1 MKFKVLLMEISN
13 GIHESKGYVTRM
25 SPLRHCVI
33 GKGDYQSKNPEL
45 NLKRNE
51 VVFSNKSECY
61 CISIIDIVGSTQITS
76 KLYYSGKIKKFY
88 TVFINEIADIVKH
101 YDGRI
106 LKTVGDGVI
115 FFFPQ
120 TSTIENIE
128 SFKQALECLLEMV
141 SSRHVINA
149 KLHKELLPDI
159 SYRISADYGK
169 LEVAMSGEI
178 SNSYDLFGPTI
189 NFCAKMNRRAPPNGI
204 AIGADMWRIINSFP
218 RLARRYHFQEIKELS
233 WKENRYSYPVYLLKP
248 PTEISINRKSV
259 RSARSD
265 PLIEASSASPKVLR
279 IMLIDDDPSI
289 SFLFT
294 EYLKS
299 AGMVV
304 ESFTDPEKALTHFI
318 ESEYRHYDLVITDI
332 RMSNLNGFELY
343 QQLKSLDPNL
353 RVMFVTALDI
363 AQEITTL
370 LPEVKLS
377 QFIIKPVNP
386 SVLINSVKQ
395 QANRHIDGV

>member
-1 MKFKVLLMEISN
+1 MKFKVLLMEISD
-13 GIHESKGYVTRM
+13 GINESKGYVTRM

-33 GKGDYQSKNPEL
+33 GKGDYQSKNPEVD
-45 NLKRNE
+45 LKGNE
-51 VVFSNKSECY
+51 VVFSNRSECY

-101 YDGRI
+101 YGGRI

-120 TSTIENIE
+120 TSTVENIE
-128 SFKQALECLLEMV
+128 PFKQALECLFELV
-141 SSRHVINA
+141 SSRQVINA
-149 KLHKELLPDI
+149 KLRKESLPDI

-169 LEVAMSGEI
+169 LEVAMSGEV

-204 AIGADMWRIINSFP
+204 AIGADLWRIINSFP
-218 RLARRYHFQEIKELS
+218 KLARRYNFQEIKELS
-233 WKENRYSYPVYLLKP
+233 WKENKYSYPVYLLKP
-248 PTEISINRKSV
+248 PTEISINRKLGL
-259 RSARSD
+259 SARTDS
-265 PLIEASSASPKVLR
+265 LVETSSAPKVLR

-294 EYLKS
+294 QYLQS

-332 RMSNLNGFELY
+332 RMSSLNGFELY
-343 QQLKSLDPNL
+343 QQLKSFDPNL
-353 RVMFVTALDI
+353 RVIFVTALDI

>member
-1 MKFKVLLMEISN
+1 MEISD

-25 SPLRHCVI
+25 SPLHHCII

-45 NLKRNE
+45 DLKRNE

-120 TSTIENIE
+120 TSIVENIE
-128 SFKQALECLLEMV
+128 PFKQTLECLLEMV

-149 KLHKELLPDI
+149 KLRKESLPDI

-204 AIGADMWRIINSFP
+204 AIGADLWRIINSFP
-218 RLARRYHFQEIKELS
+218 KLARRHHFQEIKELS

-248 PTEISINRKSV
+248 PTELSINRKSV
-259 RSARSD
+259 LSARSD
-265 PLIEASSASPKVLR
+265 SLIEARSAPKVLR

-294 EYLKS
+294 QYLKS

-304 ESFTDPEKALTHFI
+304 ESFTDPEKALTHFV

-353 RVMFVTALDI
+353 RVLFVTALDI

-395 QANRHIDGV
+395 QANRHFNGV

>member
-1 MKFKVLLMEISN
+1 MEKSD
-13 GIHESKGYVTRM
+13 GIVGRKGYVTKM
-25 SPLRHCVI
+25 SPLRHCII
-33 GKGDYQSKNPEL
+33 GKGEYQSKNPEL
-45 NLKRNE
+45 DLKRNE
-51 VVFSNKSECY
+51 VVFSNKSESY
-61 CISIIDIVGSTQITS
+61 CISIVDIVGSTQITS

-88 TVFINEIADIVKH
+88 TVFINEIANIVKQ

-128 SFKQALECLLEMV
+128 SFKQTLECLLQMV
-141 SSRHVINA
+141 SSRQVINS
-149 KLHKELLPDI
+149 KLRKESLPNI

-178 SNSYDLFGPTI
+178 SSSYDLFGPTI

-204 AIGADMWRIINSFP
+204 AIGADLWRIINSFP
-218 RLARRYHFQEIKELS
+218 RLTGRYHFQEIKELS
-233 WKENRYSYPVYLLKP
+233 WKENRYSYPVYLLKS
-248 PTEISINRKSV
+248 PTELLNQRSV
-259 RSARSD
+259 LSARSD
-265 PLIEASSASPKVLR
+265 SVIEPRAASKDLR

-294 EYLKS
+294 QYLKS

-318 ESEYRHYDLVITDI
+318 ESDYRHYDLVITDI

-343 QQLKSLDPNL
+343 QQLMSLDPNL
-353 RVMFVTALDI
+353 RVIFVTALDI

-395 QANRHIDGV
+395 HASRHIDGV

>member
-1 MKFKVLLMEISN
+1 MEISD
-13 GIHESKGYVTRM
+13 GIHEGKGYVTRM
-25 SPLRHCVI
+25 SPLRHCII

-45 NLKRNE
+45 DLKRNE
-51 VVFSNKSECY
+51 IVFSNKSECY
-61 CISIIDIVGSTQITS
+61 YISIIDIVGSTQITS

-101 YDGRI
+101 YGGRI

-128 SFKQALECLLEMV
+128 PFKQALECLLEMV

-149 KLHKELLPDI
+149 KLHKESLPDI

-204 AIGADMWRIINSFP
+204 VIGADLWRIISSFP

-248 PTEISINRKSV
+248 VTEKNINRKSV
-259 RSARSD
+259 LSARNDS
-265 PLIEASSASPKVLR
+265 LIEASSAPKVLR

-294 EYLKS
+294 QYLKS
-299 AGMVV
+299 AGMIV

-318 ESEYRHYDLVITDI
+318 ESDYRHYDLVITDI

-343 QQLKSLDPNL
+343 QQLRSLDPNL
-353 RVMFVTALDI
+353 RVIFVTALDI

-386 SVLINSVKQ
+386 SVLINCVKQ

>member
-1 MKFKVLLMEISN
+1 MEKSD
-13 GIHESKGYVTRM
+13 GILRRKGYVTKM
-25 SPLRHCVI
+25 SPLRHCII
-33 GKGDYQSKNPEL
+33 GKGEYQSKNPEL
-45 NLKRNE
+45 DLKRNE
-51 VVFSNKSECY
+51 VVFSNKSESY
-61 CISIIDIVGSTQITS
+61 CISIVDIVGSTQITS

-88 TVFINEIADIVKH
+88 TVFINEIANIVKQ

-128 SFKQALECLLEMV
+128 SFKQTLECLLQMV
-141 SSRHVINA
+141 SSRQVINS
-149 KLHKELLPDI
+149 KLRKESLPDI

-178 SNSYDLFGPTI
+178 SSSYDLFGPTI

-204 AIGADMWRIINSFP
+204 AIGADLWRIINSFP
-218 RLARRYHFQEIKELS
+218 RLAGRYHFQEIKELS
-233 WKENRYSYPVYLLKP
+233 WKENRYSYPVYLLKS
-248 PTEISINRKSV
+248 PTELLNRRSV
-259 RSARSD
+259 LSARSD
-265 PLIEASSASPKVLR
+265 SVIEPRAASKDLR

-294 EYLKS
+294 QYLKS

-304 ESFTDPEKALTHFI
+304 ESFTDPEKALTHFM
-318 ESEYRHYDLVITDI
+318 ESDYRHYDLVITDI

-343 QQLKSLDPNL
+343 QQLMSLDPNL
-353 RVMFVTALDI
+353 RVIFVTALDI

-395 QANRHIDGV
+395 HASRHIDGV

>member
-1 MKFKVLLMEISN
+1 MEKSD
-13 GIHESKGYVTRM
+13 GIVGRKGYVTKM
-25 SPLRHCVI
+25 SPLRHCII
-33 GKGDYQSKNPEL
+33 GKGEYQSKNPEL
-45 NLKRNE
+45 DLKRNE
-51 VVFSNKSECY
+51 VVFSNKSESY
-61 CISIIDIVGSTQITS
+61 CISIVDIVGSTQITS

-88 TVFINEIADIVKH
+88 TVFINEIANIVKQ

-128 SFKQALECLLEMV
+128 SFKQTLECLLQMV
-141 SSRHVINA
+141 SSRQVINS
-149 KLHKELLPDI
+149 KLRKESLPDI

-169 LEVAMSGEI
+169 LEVATSGEI
-178 SNSYDLFGPTI
+178 SSSYDLFGPTI

-204 AIGADMWRIINSFP
+204 AIGADLWRIINSFP
-218 RLARRYHFQEIKELS
+218 RLTGRYHFQEIKELS
-233 WKENRYSYPVYLLKP
+233 WKENRYSYPVYLLKS
-248 PTEISINRKSV
+248 PTELLNRRSV
-259 RSARSD
+259 LSARSD
-265 PLIEASSASPKVLR
+265 SVIEPRAASKDLR

-294 EYLKS
+294 QYLKS

-318 ESEYRHYDLVITDI
+318 ESDYRHYDLVITDI

-343 QQLKSLDPNL
+343 QQLMSLDPNL
-353 RVMFVTALDI
+353 RVIFVTALDI

-395 QANRHIDGV
+395 HASRHIDGV

>member
-1 MKFKVLLMEISN
+1 MKFKVLLMEISD

-45 NLKRNE
+45 DLKRNE
-51 VVFSNKSECY
+51 VVFSNRSECY

-101 YDGRI
+101 YGGRI

-120 TSTIENIE
+120 TSTVENIE
-128 SFKQALECLLEMV
+128 AFKQALECLLEMV
-141 SSRHVINA
+141 SSRQVINA
-149 KLHKELLPDI
+149 KLRKESLPDI

-204 AIGADMWRIINSFP
+204 AIGADLWRIINSFP

-248 PTEISINRKSV
+248 PYEISINRKSGL
-259 RSARSD
+259 SARTDS
-265 PLIEASSASPKVLR
+265 LVETSSAPKVLR

-294 EYLKS
+294 QYLQS

-332 RMSNLNGFELY
+332 RMSSLNGFELY
-343 QQLKSLDPNL
+343 QQLKSFDPNL
-353 RVMFVTALDI
+353 RVIFVTALDI

>member
-1 MKFKVLLMEISN
+1 MEKSD
-13 GIHESKGYVTRM
+13 GIVGRKGYVTKM
-25 SPLRHCVI
+25 SPLRHCII
-33 GKGDYQSKNPEL
+33 GKGEYQSKNPEL
-45 NLKRNE
+45 DLKRNE
-51 VVFSNKSECY
+51 VVFSNKSESY
-61 CISIIDIVGSTQITS
+61 CISIVDIVGSTQITS

-88 TVFINEIADIVKH
+88 TVFINEIANIVKQ

-128 SFKQALECLLEMV
+128 SFKQTLECLLQMV
-141 SSRHVINA
+141 SSRQVINS
-149 KLHKELLPDI
+149 KLRKESLPDI

-178 SNSYDLFGPTI
+178 SSSYDLFGPTI

-204 AIGADMWRIINSFP
+204 AIGADLWRIINSFP
-218 RLARRYHFQEIKELS
+218 RLTGRYHFQEIKELS
-233 WKENRYSYPVYLLKP
+233 WKENRYSYPVYLLKS
-248 PTEISINRKSV
+248 PTELLNRRSV
-259 RSARSD
+259 LSARSD
-265 PLIEASSASPKVLR
+265 SVIEPRAASKDIR

-294 EYLKS
+294 QYLKS

-318 ESEYRHYDLVITDI
+318 ESDYRHYDLVITDI

-343 QQLKSLDPNL
+343 QQLMSLDPNL
-353 RVMFVTALDI
+353 RVIFVTALDI

-395 QANRHIDGV
+395 HASRHIDGV

>member
-1 MKFKVLLMEISN
+1 MEKSD
-13 GIHESKGYVTRM
+13 GIVGRKGYVTKM
-25 SPLRHCVI
+25 SPLRHCII
-33 GKGDYQSKNPEL
+33 GKGEYQSKNPEL
-45 NLKRNE
+45 DLKRNE
-51 VVFSNKSECY
+51 VVFSNKSESY
-61 CISIIDIVGSTQITS
+61 CISIVDIVGSTQITS

-88 TVFINEIADIVKH
+88 TVFINEIANIVKQ

-128 SFKQALECLLEMV
+128 SFKQTLECLLQMV
-141 SSRHVINA
+141 SSRQVINS
-149 KLHKELLPDI
+149 KLRKESLPDI

-178 SNSYDLFGPTI
+178 SSSYDLFGPTI

-204 AIGADMWRIINSFP
+204 AIGADLWRIINSFP
-218 RLARRYHFQEIKELS
+218 RLAGRYHFQEIKELS
-233 WKENRYSYPVYLLKP
+233 WKENRYSYPVYLLKS
-248 PTEISINRKSV
+248 PTELLNRRSV
-259 RSARSD
+259 LSARSD
-265 PLIEASSASPKVLR
+265 SVIEPRAASKDLR

-294 EYLKS
+294 QYLKS

-304 ESFTDPEKALTHFI
+304 ESFTDPEKALTHFM
-318 ESEYRHYDLVITDI
+318 ESDYRHYDLVITDI

-343 QQLKSLDPNL
+343 QQLMSLDPNL
-353 RVMFVTALDI
+353 RVIFVTALDI

-370 LPEVKLS
+370 LPEVKLN

-395 QANRHIDGV
+395 HARRHIDGV